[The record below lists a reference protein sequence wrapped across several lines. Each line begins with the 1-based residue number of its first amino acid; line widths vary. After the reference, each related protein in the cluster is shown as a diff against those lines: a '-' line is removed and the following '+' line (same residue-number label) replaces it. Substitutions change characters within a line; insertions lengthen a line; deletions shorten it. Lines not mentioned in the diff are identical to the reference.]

1 VRDHPVLFKITTLK
15 KTLEGLRGL
24 DAKLESVLRRKLKG
38 KGFTPLIGKRQ
49 DREDEK
55 VENEDDSYGEEDE
68 DDGEDGEEEMEDEE
82 MGSDDNVVD
91 TDALLTKTE

>member
-1 VRDHPVLFKITTLK
+1 LFKITTLK
-15 KTLEGLRGL
+15 KTLDGLRGL

-49 DREDEK
+49 DREEEDEK
-55 VENEDDSYGEEDE
+55 VENEDDSYGEEEDDAE